1 MAYQA
6 SSGNEAID
14 NLDLMVQVAEKYY
27 VDQLTQAQIAEMYDI
42 SRSTISRLL
51 SRARD
56 EGIVRIQIVRPQT
69 RHLSLEQRLNTQF
82 GLTEAIVIAAQQWP
96 SQSSEIRHLVGVE
109 AAQFVDP
116 LIKPNMLVG
125 VGRGRT
131 LAELAYGLSKLATP
145 RNITLVQLLGDIDI
159 KHSLARGAEITRL
172 LCEGYG
178 GAGYFLNAPALVQD
192 QQLAQLLMQSSNIQ
206 QVSAL
211 YERLDLAIVGIGALH
226 NSPLVL
232 AGLLGEP
239 EIQRLADA
247 GAVGDICGHFYTAEG
262 VLVDDAYPGVSIGIS
277 WQQLHACPQTIVI
290 ASGAEKVAPILGLLR
305 IHMIDVLVTDERTA
319 EQVLLAQQ

>member
-1 MAYQA
+1 MVYRT
-6 SSGNEAID
+6 SSENEVTD

-27 VDQLTQAQIAEMYDI
+27 VDQMTQAQIADMYDI

-56 EGIVRIQIVRPQT
+56 EGIVRIQIVRPQI
-69 RHLSLEQRLNTQF
+69 RHASLEDRLRTQF
-82 GLTEAIVIAAQQWP
+82 GLGEAIVITAQQWP
-96 SQSSEIRHLVGVE
+96 TQSHEVRHLVGTE

-116 LIKPNMLVG
+116 LIKANMLVG

-131 LAELAYGLSKLATP
+131 LAELAFGLSKLATL
-145 RNITLVQLLGDIDI
+145 RNITLLQLLGDIDI
-159 KHSLARGAEITRL
+159 RHSLARGAEITRV

-178 GAGYFLNAPALVQD
+178 GTGYFLNAPALVPDRQF
-192 QQLAQLLMQSSNIQ
+192 AHLLMQSSNIQ
-206 QVSAL
+206 QVSNL

-232 AGLLGEP
+232 AGLLSEP
-239 EIQRLADA
+239 EIQRLASAD
-247 GAVGDICGHFYTAEG
+247 AVGDICGHFYTVDG
-262 VLVDDAYPGVSIGIS
+262 KVVDDAYPGVSIGIS
-277 WQQLHACPQTIVI
+277 WQQLLACPQVIVI
-290 ASGAEKVAPILGLLR
+290 ASGGEKVAPILGLLR

-319 EQVLLAQQ
+319 EKVLLT

>member
-1 MAYQA
+1 MAYRA
-6 SSGNEAID
+6 SNDNEVID

-27 VDQLTQAQIAEMYDI
+27 VDQLTQAQIAELYNI

-69 RHLSLEQRLNTQF
+69 RQPSLEHRLCTQF
-82 GLTEAIVIAAQQWP
+82 GLTEAIVITVQQWP
-96 SQSSEIRHLVGVE
+96 AQNSEIRHLVGAE
-109 AAQFVDP
+109 AAQFIDP

-131 LAELAYGLSKLATP
+131 LADLAYGLSKLASL

-159 KHSLARGAEITRL
+159 HHSLARGAEITRVL
-172 LCEGYG
+172 YEGYG

-192 QQLAQLLMQSSNIQ
+192 RQLANLLMQSSNIQ
-206 QVSAL
+206 QVSSL
-211 YERLDLAIVGIGALH
+211 YDQLDLAIVGIGALH

-232 AGLLGEP
+232 AGLLSEP

-247 GAVGDICGHFYTAEG
+247 GSVGDICGHFYTADG
-262 VLVDDAYPGVSIGIS
+262 ALVDDAYPGVSIGIS
-277 WQQLHACPQTIVI
+277 WQQLLACPQTIVI
-290 ASGAEKVAPILGLLR
+290 ASGAEKVTPILGLLR
-305 IHMIDVLVTDERTA
+305 INMIDVLVTDERTA
-319 EQVLLAQQ
+319 EQVLLA

>member
-1 MAYQA
+1 MAYRA
-6 SSGNEAID
+6 SNDSEVID

-27 VDQLTQAQIAEMYDI
+27 VDQLTQAQIAELYDI

-69 RHLSLEQRLNTQF
+69 RQPSLEHRLCTQF
-82 GLTEAIVIAAQQWP
+82 GLTEAIVIAVQQWP
-96 SQSSEIRHLVGVE
+96 TQNSEIRRLVGAK
-109 AAQFVDP
+109 AAQFIDP

-131 LAELAYGLSKLATP
+131 LAELAYGLSKLASL
-145 RNITLVQLLGDIDI
+145 RSITLVQLLGDIDI
-159 KHSLARGAEITRL
+159 QHSLARGAEITRI

-192 QQLAQLLMQSSNIQ
+192 RQLAHLLMQSFNIQ
-206 QVSAL
+206 QVSNL
-211 YERLDLAIVGIGALH
+211 YDRLDLAIVGIGALH

-232 AGLLGEP
+232 AGLLSEP
-239 EIQRLADA
+239 EIQRLANA
-247 GAVGDICGHFYTAEG
+247 GAVGDICGHFYTADG

-277 WQQLHACPQTIVI
+277 WQQLLACPQTIVI

-305 IHMIDVLVTDERTA
+305 INMIDVLVTDEHTA
-319 EQVLLAQQ
+319 EQVLAA